1 MLDRP
6 RPAGSRSCGIA
17 GAIAFRHGTAREGG
31 SARCLV
37 AVPDYNV
44 CLVEPP
50 GYPHSLGLL
59 ELSELVAYSIGD
71 LGYATTLQLNYVDPD
86 ARNIIVGCHL
96 LDPAM
101 MDMMPTGTIVLNTE
115 QIYEKAFPWT
125 RDLLAWVQTFETWD
139 YSEANI
145 EQFGKLGI
153 PDVKLLKIGH
163 HPGLT
168 RIQKSPEPD
177 IDVLFYGSIAT
188 ERRKK
193 ILKQIEDSGL
203 KLTTLFGVYST
214 ERDQYIARS
223 KVVLNMH
230 NHASEIFEVVRV
242 NYLLSNAIPVVGEI
256 NDRTSITDF
265 YADAIAGVPYGELVD
280 ECTRLVN
287 DADARDALG
296 KRGYDAICAH
306 PQTEFT
312 KALLS

>member
-1 MLDRP
+1 M
-6 RPAGSRSCGIA
+6 
-17 GAIAFRHGTAREGG
+17 
-31 SARCLV
+31 
-37 AVPDYNV
+37 PDYNV

-50 GYPHSLGLL
+50 GYAHSLGLL
-59 ELSELVAYSIGD
+59 ELSELIAYSIGD
-71 LGYATTLQLNYVDPD
+71 LGYETTLQLNFVDPD

-101 MDMMPTGTIVLNTE
+101 MNRMPEATIILNTE

-125 RDLLAWVQTFETWD
+125 KDLLAWIRTFETWD
-139 YSEANI
+139 YSEKNI
-145 EQFGKLGI
+145 EQFQKLGM

-163 HPGLT
+163 HSGLT
-168 RIQKSPEPD
+168 RIQKSPDPD

-188 ERRKK
+188 DRRKK

-203 KLTTLFGVYST
+203 KLTTLFGVYGT

-242 NYLLSNAIPVVGEI
+242 NYLLSNAIPVVGEV
-256 NDRTSITDF
+256 NDRTSISDF
-265 YADAIAGVPYGELVD
+265 YADAIAGVPYDKLVD
-280 ECTRLVN
+280 ECARLVN
-287 DADARDALG
+287 DDDARNALG
-296 KRGYDAICAH
+296 QRGYEAICAH

-312 KALLS
+312 RELLS